1 MLLTLSDF
9 YMEDNGFVLVKSK
22 KGRNRKNLKK
32 ADLVKNDVLAE
43 LSEDEIDV
51 FIR

>member
-9 YMEDNGFVLVKSK
+9 YMEDDGFVLVKGK
-22 KGRNRKNLKK
+22 KGRSRKNLKK
-32 ADLVKNDVLAE
+32 ADLVKNDLLAE
-43 LSEDEIDV
+43 LSEDEIDA